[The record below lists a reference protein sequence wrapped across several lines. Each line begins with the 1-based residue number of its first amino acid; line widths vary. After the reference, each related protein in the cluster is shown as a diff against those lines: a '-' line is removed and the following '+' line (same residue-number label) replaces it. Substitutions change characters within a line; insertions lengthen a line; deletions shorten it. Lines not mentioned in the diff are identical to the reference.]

1 MSVHGVIAPVS
12 VLRKEQVMQ
21 NRKIRIGIDV
31 GGTFTHAV
39 ALDHQSYEVI
49 AHAVTPTTHSS
60 RYSVS
65 EGIIK
70 TFQDVLVQTGAAPE
84 DVVFVAHSTT
94 QATNALLEGDVAK
107 VGVVGMG
114 RGLEAIKAKTDTMI
128 ADIPLNESKALHTAH
143 SFLNTDP
150 KEFTQEKI
158 NQVIEELRKKGCS
171 VIVASEAFGVDDPH
185 REDMVTSLA
194 QQLGLPATASHEISQ
209 LYGLKVRTR
218 TAVIN
223 ASILPKMTQT
233 ADMTNESIQ
242 RSGITA
248 PLMIM
253 RSDGGVMDIQQMRKR
268 PILTLLSGPAA
279 GIAAALMYANVS
291 DGIFLE
297 VGGTSTDISVI
308 HNGKAMVKSASVGGH
323 STFLKTLDSR
333 TVGIGGGSMIRIDS
347 AGQVRDVGPRS
358 AHIAGLTY
366 LAFAEPEELQDARP
380 VLAAPIEG
388 DPPDHLMMENPAGK
402 RFAVT
407 LTDAAMMAGAVQPSD
422 YAFGNLEN
430 VRLCFDKLSEEYGQ
444 PPQAF
449 AEAVL
454 DKAIQRVDATV
465 QALLQDYQL
474 DPKLLSLVGGGGG
487 CTTVVPWLSRHTG
500 IRYVIA
506 DKAEVISAIGA
517 AMAMLRDTVAR
528 TVIDPTPEDIAAI
541 RRQAVDSLI
550 SMGAAPDS
558 IEVQMEIDQ
567 QKNIVQATATGSL
580 QMEQQDLGMGRASQE
595 ELSQIAADSLRVQP
609 GQETLAGQTEGL
621 FIFSSVRRVSRLFGL
636 FHRDEQDFRV
646 LDRRGVVKLQVNN
659 GQLLCTSGGR
669 FSADLDV
676 FLQEVSSYNDAGQI
690 LPEVFVLHGS
700 RIVDLS
706 SVLVHDQVMQLAALE
721 LEGAAPDTPICV
733 LTHPRK

>member
-150 KEFTQEKI
+150 KEFTQAKI

-669 FSADLDV
+669 FSADLDA
-676 FLQEVSSYNDAGQI
+676 FLQKVSSYNDAGQI

>member
-150 KEFTQEKI
+150 KEFTQAKI

>member
-659 GQLLCTSGGR
+659 GQLLCTSWGR
-669 FSADLDV
+669 FSADLDA

>member
-150 KEFTQEKI
+150 KEFTQAKI

-366 LAFAEPEELQDARP
+366 LAFAEPEELQDTRP

-407 LTDAAMMAGAVQPSD
+407 LTDAAMMAGAVQLSD

-558 IEVQMEIDQ
+558 IEVLMEIDQ

-669 FSADLDV
+669 FSADLDA

>member
-1 MSVHGVIAPVS
+1 
-12 VLRKEQVMQ
+12 MQ

-150 KEFTQEKI
+150 KEFTQAKI

-223 ASILPKMTQT
+223 ATILPKMTQT

-669 FSADLDV
+669 FSADLDA

>member
-150 KEFTQEKI
+150 KEFTQAKI

-171 VIVASEAFGVDDPH
+171 VIVASEAFGVDDPY

-366 LAFAEPEELQDARP
+366 LAFAEPEELQDTRP

-669 FSADLDV
+669 FSADLDA

>member
-1 MSVHGVIAPVS
+1 
-12 VLRKEQVMQ
+12 MQ

-194 QQLGLPATASHEISQ
+194 QQLGLPATASHESSQ

-407 LTDAAMMAGAVQPSD
+407 LTDAAMMAGAVQPRD

-669 FSADLDV
+669 FSADLDA
-676 FLQEVSSYNDAGQI
+676 FLQKVSSYNDAGQI

>member
-388 DPPDHLMMENPAGK
+388 DPPDHLMIENPAGK

-669 FSADLDV
+669 FSADLDA

>member
-1 MSVHGVIAPVS
+1 
-12 VLRKEQVMQ
+12 MQ

-143 SFLNTDP
+143 RFLNTDP

-669 FSADLDV
+669 FSADLDA

>member
-70 TFQDVLVQTGAAPE
+70 AFQDVLVQTGAAPE

-150 KEFTQEKI
+150 KEFTQAKI

-669 FSADLDV
+669 FSADLDA

>member
-150 KEFTQEKI
+150 KEFTQAKI

-669 FSADLDV
+669 FSADLDA

-690 LPEVFVLHGS
+690 LPEVFDLHGS

>member
-1 MSVHGVIAPVS
+1 
-12 VLRKEQVMQ
+12 MQ

-150 KEFTQEKI
+150 KEFTQAKI

-308 HNGKAMVKSASVGGH
+308 HNGKAMVKSARVGGH

-669 FSADLDV
+669 FSADLDA

>member
-474 DPKLLSLVGGGGG
+474 DPKLLRLVGGGGG

-669 FSADLDV
+669 FSADLDA

-733 LTHPRK
+733 LTHPRT

>member
-474 DPKLLSLVGGGGG
+474 DPKLLSLVWGGGG

-669 FSADLDV
+669 FSADLDA

>member
-1 MSVHGVIAPVS
+1 
-12 VLRKEQVMQ
+12 MQ

>member
-150 KEFTQEKI
+150 KEFTQAKI

-621 FIFSSVRRVSRLFGL
+621 FIFSSVSRGSRLFGL
-636 FHRDEQDFRV
+636 FHRDELDFRV

-669 FSADLDV
+669 FSADLDA

>member
-1 MSVHGVIAPVS
+1 
-12 VLRKEQVMQ
+12 MQ

-150 KEFTQEKI
+150 KEFTQAKI

-465 QALLQDYQL
+465 QALLQDYQF

-669 FSADLDV
+669 FSADLDA

>member
-669 FSADLDV
+669 FSADLDA

-706 SVLVHDQVMQLAALE
+706 SVLVHDQVMQLAALD

>member
-1 MSVHGVIAPVS
+1 
-12 VLRKEQVMQ
+12 MQ

-150 KEFTQEKI
+150 KEFTQAKI

>member
-150 KEFTQEKI
+150 KEFTQAKI

-407 LTDAAMMAGAVQPSD
+407 LTDAAMMAGAVQPRD

-669 FSADLDV
+669 FSADLDA
-676 FLQEVSSYNDAGQI
+676 FLQKVSSYNDAGQI

>member
-150 KEFTQEKI
+150 KEFTQAKI
-158 NQVIEELRKKGCS
+158 NQVIEELRKKGYS

-407 LTDAAMMAGAVQPSD
+407 LTDAAMMAGAVQPRD

-669 FSADLDV
+669 FSADLDA
-676 FLQEVSSYNDAGQI
+676 FLQKVSSYNDAGQI